1 MKMGRGSILSAVV
14 GIGALAMATAPV
26 TARQEQKVA
35 KIEKVKDNLYVI
47 IGGGGNTAAFITAN
61 GVVVVDTKLAGW
73 GQAILDQIK
82 TVTPKPVTMI
92 INTHTHGDH
101 VGSNAE
107 FPATVDVVAH
117 ENTKANM
124 EKMPAFQSDSAKQF
138 LPKKTYKD
146 KLTLGAGNDRIDLYY
161 FGRGHTNGDSFV
173 VFPALRTVH
182 TGDLFATK
190 GAPFMDATNGGSGV
204 EYPKTL
210 AAAAKVIHDV
220 DVVIPGHSDVTNW
233 AAFLEYGQFMQ
244 ALVSAVEDSAK
255 AGKTADQTA
264 ASLTLP
270 DQFKDY
276 NMKQVKANVDVIY
289 AELGK
294 K

>member
-1 MKMGRGSILSAVV
+1 MKIGRGSILSAVV

-182 TGDLFATK
+182 TGDMFATK
-190 GAPFMDATNGGSGV
+190 GAPFMDASNGGSGL

-210 AAAAKVIHDV
+210 AAAAKGIHDV
-220 DVVIPGHSDVTNW
+220 DVVIPGHSEVTNW

-244 ALVSAVEDSAK
+244 AFVDAVEGSAK

-264 ASLTLP
+264 ASITLP

-276 NMKQVKANVDVIY
+276 NMKQAKADVDVIY